1 MPLTTVAT
9 RAISLIRCFV
19 ELPHSGDAI
28 EFCFNGAL
36 KPLQIRSEFEQ
47 LADAIKKLKPKV
59 AMEIGTNSGGT
70 LYVLC
75 RLADPNATIISLD
88 LRHGP
93 YGGGYHP
100 LRIPIYKRF
109 AAPAQRLHL
118 VRADSHSPQTLE
130 RITGL
135 LGGSKLDYLF
145 IDGDHTYEGV
155 KRDFEMY
162 SPLVR
167 DGGIIAFH
175 DIVEHRPDDPAL
187 AEALGL
193 HCEVVRFWEEIK
205 PSHSHWEIVENRN
218 QGWAGIGVL
227 HI

>member
-1 MPLTTVAT
+1 MPNVKNIAPL
-9 RAISLIRCFV
+9 LRCFAS
-19 ELPHSGDAI
+19 LPGSGDPVEFSFSHAI
-28 EFCFNGAL
+28 
-36 KPLQIRSEFEQ
+36 KPLQIRWEFEQ

-59 AMEIGTNSGGT
+59 AMEIGTNNGGT

-75 RLADPNATIISLD
+75 RLADQSATIISLD
-88 LRHGP
+88 LQHGP

-100 LRIPIYKRF
+100 LKIPIYKRF
-109 AAPAQRLHL
+109 AAPTQRLHL
-118 VRADSHSPQTLE
+118 VRADSHAPQTLE

-155 KRDFEMY
+155 KLDFEMY

-167 DGGIIAFH
+167 NGGIIAFH
-175 DIVEHRPDDPAL
+175 DIIEHRPDYPAL

-193 HCEVVRFWEEIK
+193 RCEVVRFWEEIK
-205 PSHSHWEIVENRN
+205 LSHSHREIVENRN